1 MGSAETRKYIERDNV
16 QTRAFLT
23 DLGLAK

>member
-1 MGSAETRKYIERDNV
+1 VGSAETRKYMERDNV
-16 QTRAFLT
+16 QARVFLV